1 MGRKVTV
8 VAATTQNNAA
18 DATKLNVVNAD
29 KVYSVHGLHT
39 TRRNQFG
46 DVVLTAAESSI
57 PKWVEDENGNLEL
70 ESTNTYV
77 LDINRL
83 LAVLHKE
90 AGFDGYWEELKGDAA
105 ADAVAKANEI
115 LIDTFAG
122 NAAVVDKDVKAVIL
136 QNANAQASRNA
147 STKMYAE
154 LLKNIVF
161 DGKFIPLEIDEEY
174 TYADGTKRQ
183 YTDKCTVAFDF
194 TVRMSPALRKKL
206 AEFVADEVATEDW
219 Q

>member
-1 MGRKVTV
+1 MSTKVTV
-8 VAATTQNNAA
+8 AAAATKNNAA

-46 DVVLTAAESSI
+46 DVVLVAPESSI

-83 LAVLHKE
+83 LAVLHRE
-90 AGFDGYWEELKGDAA
+90 AGFDGYWEELKGDV
-105 ADAVAKANEI
+105 AVNATAKANEV
-115 LIDTFAG
+115 LIQTFAG
-122 NAAVVDKDVKAVIL
+122 KSEVVDKEIKTVIL
-136 QNANAQASRNA
+136 QNANAQATRAA
-147 STKMYAE
+147 SAKMYAE

-161 DGKFIPLEIDEEY
+161 DGKFVPLEIGENY
-174 TYADGTKRQ
+174 TYADGTERQ
-183 YTDKCTVAFDF
+183 YTDKCTIAFDF
-194 TVRMSPALRKKL
+194 VVRMSPALRKKL
-206 AEFVADEVATEDW
+206 ADYATDEVATEDW

>member
-1 MGRKVTV
+1 MPTKVTV
-8 VAATTQNNAA
+8 AAAATQNTAA
-18 DATKLNVVNAD
+18 AATKLNIANAD
-29 KVYSVHGLHT
+29 KVYAVHGLHT

-46 DVVLTAAESSI
+46 DVVLVAAESLI

-70 ESTNTYV
+70 QFTNTYV

-105 ADAVAKANEI
+105 ADATAKANEI

-161 DGKFIPLEIDEEY
+161 DGKFIPLEINEEY
-174 TYADGTKRQ
+174 TYADGTERQ

-206 AEFVADEVATEDW
+206 AEFVVDEVATEDW